1 MSPATD
7 TAPGAAPAAA
17 PAAGAGT
24 NRPSGA
30 SQAVGDPLGTRLR
43 RARPVVLALL
53 LLTAVVLST
62 LWLRPQVSKV
72 PLAIDNPT
80 STGAMALAELL
91 RAQGVSVRSTSSW
104 SDALTASQ
112 DGATLALVSP
122 GSLSPDERKDL
133 ARAGGDVVVL
143 SDLYQSLA
151 GLTQATVTGA
161 STSKDTVLEAGC
173 QDPDALAAARL
184 PGVRGSV
191 TATDASGHQ
200 IPGAT
205 GCFPLGPSAGSS
217 QHSYAYLTAP
227 LPSGATLRV
236 IADNQLVTN
245 ATLAQQG
252 AAALAVRALGHHRE
266 VVWFDADHRDVTS
279 LWDSPD
285 LPRQL
290 PVLVLLS
297 LAVLAALAGVQ
308 GRRMGR
314 LVPDPLPVVVRS
326 TETTLGRGHLYRRAH
341 DHAHA
346 AEVLRAGTLAR
357 LRPRLGLPRHCET
370 ALVAQAAARVTGL
383 PETYLDQ
390 LLAGPP
396 PHDNQAL
403 TDLAAQ
409 LDHLES
415 EVHS

>member
-1 MSPATD
+1 M
-7 TAPGAAPAAA
+7 
-17 PAAGAGT
+17 
-24 NRPSGA
+24 
-30 SQAVGDPLGTRLR
+30 
-43 RARPVVLALL
+43 
-53 LLTAVVLST
+53 
-62 LWLRPQVSKV
+62 
-72 PLAIDNPT
+72 
-80 STGAMALAELL
+80 
-91 RAQGVSVRSTSSW
+91 
-104 SDALTASQ
+104 
-112 DGATLALVSP
+112 
-122 GSLSPDERKDL
+122 
-133 ARAGGDVVVL
+133 
-143 SDLYQSLA
+143 
-151 GLTQATVTGA
+151 
-161 STSKDTVLEAGC
+161 
-173 QDPDALAAARL
+173 
-184 PGVRGSV
+184 

-217 QHSYAYLTAP
+217 QHSYAYLTAS

-266 VVWFDADHRDVTS
+266 VVWFDADYRDVTS

-297 LAVLAALAGVQ
+297 LAVLAALAGVR

-390 LLAGPP
+390 LLAGHP

>member
-7 TAPGAAPAAA
+7 TAPGAAPAAGT
-17 PAAGAGT
+17 AATGTGT
-24 NRPSGA
+24 NRPAGA

-53 LLTAVVLST
+53 LLTAVVLGT
-62 LWLRPQVSKV
+62 LSLRPQVSKV

-122 GSLSPDERKDL
+122 QSLSPDEREDL

-173 QDPDALAAARL
+173 QDPDALAARL

-191 TATDASGHQ
+191 TATDTSGHQ

-205 GCFPLGPSAGSS
+205 GCFPVGPAASPS

-266 VVWFDADHRDVTS
+266 VVWFDADYRDVTS

-290 PVLVLLS
+290 PVLVLLA
-297 LAVLAALAGVQ
+297 LAVLAALAGVR